1 MSRRWEARPRWRLT
15 RGKEIA
21 LGPGKADLLGA
32 IDRRGSISAAAR
44 ALDMSYRRAWLLV
57 ETMNRC
63 FGRPLVVTTRW
74 RGTVGGRPGSRCVDS
89 CRSWAGPR
97 MDRPPR
103 HTGRESAPRADESN
117 PHASTLSHDGVRGA
131 RASNPRNGLYGAQ
144 LLRDGFGKDRHSGAR
159 DPGLRAR

>member
-44 ALDMSYRRAWLLV
+44 SLGMSYRRAWLLV

-63 FGRPLVVTTRW
+63 FVGPLVVTSKW
-74 RGTVGGRPGSRCVDS
+74 RGRGASLSDLGRQVLALYRALERDSRRASPKTVGRLLSLVSR
-89 CRSWAGPR
+89 
-97 MDRPPR
+97 
-103 HTGRESAPRADESN
+103 
-117 PHASTLSHDGVRGA
+117 ST
-131 RASNPRNGLYGAQ
+131 
-144 LLRDGFGKDRHSGAR
+144 
-159 DPGLRAR
+159 

>member
-32 IDRRGSISAAAR
+32 IDRRGSVSAAAR
-44 ALDMSYRRAWLLV
+44 ALEMSYRRARLLG

-74 RGTVGGRPGSRCVDS
+74 RGRGASLFRLRRGVLALVPGV
-89 CRSWAGPR
+89 
-97 MDRPPR
+97 
-103 HTGRESAPRADESN
+103 
-117 PHASTLSHDGVRGA
+117 VRG
-131 RASNPRNGLYGAQ
+131 SP
-144 LLRDGFGKDRHSGAR
+144 
-159 DPGLRAR
+159 